1 MRTASPPAASSPRFS
16 RSHLAAGPTRAH
28 QTGFSLIELLVAI
41 TIGLVIVSAALVAYL
56 GSSEAGR
63 TSAAQSRMNE
73 DAQAALDILS
83 QQIRMAGN
91 NPKQPGYTL
100 AAPRNPITNTFSLRG
115 CDTTFSN
122 AKPVGATPAA
132 TDINAL
138 TCPTGSGPHSIA
150 ITYEADRYNT
160 IPTSANVPTDCV
172 GRSLPEQNASVV
184 QIDSPTTT
192 AAKPVKF
199 YEADNR
205 FYIDTSATINSPALY
220 CFGNGSGS
228 TPQPLVENIED
239 LQLSYGTAP
248 ATGGAGTVAG
258 YLSAGQIETDNT
270 VVNLPTA
277 RERWARVVT
286 VRICVVARSEQAV
299 ATDSASAQYIKC
311 DGTLETSPPDRRL
324 RRAYFTTVT
333 LRNRL

>member
-1 MRTASPPAASSPRFS
+1 MRTTRTTVTSRCRTS
-16 RSHLAAGPTRAH
+16 RSRLTAGRARIH
-28 QTGFSLIELLVAI
+28 QSGFSLIELLVAI

-63 TSAAQSRMNE
+63 TASAQSRMNE

-100 AAPRNPITNTFSLRG
+100 ATPRNPITNTFSLRG
-115 CDTTFSN
+115 CGTTFSN

-132 TDINAL
+132 ADINAL
-138 TCPTGSGPHSIA
+138 TCPAGTGQNSIA
-150 ITYEADRYNT
+150 VTYEADRYNT
-160 IPTSANVPTDCV
+160 IPTSTGVPTDCV
-172 GRSLPEQNASVV
+172 GRSLPAQTASVV
-184 QIDSPTTT
+184 QITSATTT
-192 AAKPVKF
+192 AASNVTF

-205 FYIDTSATINSPALY
+205 FYIDTSATISSPALY

-239 LQLSYGTAP
+239 LQLSYGTAT
-248 ATGGAGTVAG
+248 ATGGNGTVAG
-258 YLSAGQIETDNT
+258 YLSASQIETDNT

-299 ATDSASAQYIKC
+299 APDSASAQYIKC